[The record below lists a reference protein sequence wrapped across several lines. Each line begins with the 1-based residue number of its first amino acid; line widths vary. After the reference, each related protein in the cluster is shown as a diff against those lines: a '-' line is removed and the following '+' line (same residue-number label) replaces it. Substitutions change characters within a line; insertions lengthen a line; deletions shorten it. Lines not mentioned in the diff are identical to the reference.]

1 MKHENNGPLSG
12 MRVLDIG
19 TMVAGPVAATLLADF
34 GADVIKIEQPAGGDA
49 LRHIGPFAEGES
61 LWWNVEA
68 RNKRSV
74 TLDLRQPEGQ
84 RLLKEMVKHA
94 DVLVENFRPG
104 TMEKWNLSWPELEQI
119 NPRLVMLSVSGY
131 GQTGPYA
138 ARAGYDRMGLAM
150 GGTLDITGYA
160 DRAPVKHGTAVCDYQ
175 TALYGAFGTMVAL
188 YNRDAYGGKGQQVD
202 LSLYETVFRF
212 TDVLVT
218 AFDKL
223 GLKRERMGNIHVAAA
238 PGEHFETMDGRFIV
252 LTVSND
258 RMFGRLCEA
267 IPKLNDERFTT
278 HAMRFANIEEVNGI
292 VGDWIKSL
300 PVPEVCRILGEKG
313 LAYSLIYTAEDILAD
328 PQYEA
333 RGSIITVENPRIG
346 PLKMQAPQ
354 PKFSG
359 TPPPEVRAAPAL
371 GEHTDEVL
379 REFGLSAE
387 QIAELRLSGIV

>member
-1 MKHENNGPLSG
+1 MEHENKGPLSG

-34 GADVIKIEQPAGGDA
+34 GADVIKIEQPGRGDA
-49 LRHIGPFAEGES
+49 MRHLGVTVEGES

-74 TLDLRQPEGQ
+74 TLDLRRPEGQ
-84 RLLKEMVKHA
+84 RVLREMLKHA
-94 DVLVENFRPG
+94 DALVENFRPG
-104 TMEKWNLSWPELEQI
+104 TLEKWNLSWPELEQI

-150 GGTLDITGYA
+150 GGTLAITGYP
-160 DRAPVKHGTAVCDYQ
+160 DRPPVKHGTAICDYQ
-175 TALYGAFGTMVAL
+175 TALLGAFGTMVAL
-188 YNRDAYGGKGQQVD
+188 YNRDARGGKGQQVD
-202 LSLYETVFRF
+202 LSLFETVFRF
-212 TDVLVT
+212 TDYLIT
-218 AFDKL
+218 EFDQL
-223 GLKRERMGNIHVAAA
+223 GVKRKRTGNIHPVAA

-258 RMFGRLCEA
+258 RMFARMCEA
-267 IPKLNDERFTT
+267 VPQLNDERFTT
-278 HAMRFANIEEVNGI
+278 HAARFANLEEVNGI
-292 VGDWIKSL
+292 VGAWVKSL
-300 PVPEVCRILGEKG
+300 PVPELCRILDEKG
-313 LAYSLIYTAEDILAD
+313 LAYSLIYTAEDIMAD

-333 RGSIITVENPRIG
+333 RGSIITVDHPRLG

-379 REFGLSAE
+379 REFGFSAE

>member
-1 MKHENNGPLSG
+1 MKHENKGPLSG

-34 GADVIKIEQPAGGDA
+34 GADVIKIEQPGRGDS
-49 LRHIGPFAEGES
+49 LRHLGVAAEGEG

-74 TLDLRQPEGQ
+74 TLDLRRPEGQ
-84 RLLKEMVKHA
+84 RLLKELVKDA
-94 DVLVENFRPG
+94 DALVENFRPG
-104 TMEKWNLSWPELEQI
+104 TLEKWNLSWPELEQI

-150 GGTLDITGYA
+150 GGTLELTGYP
-160 DRAPVKHGTAVCDYQ
+160 DRPPVKHGTAICDYQ
-175 TALYGAFGTMVAL
+175 TALLGAFGTMVAL
-188 YNRDAYGGKGQQVD
+188 YNRDARGGKGQQVD
-202 LSLYETVFRF
+202 LSLFETVFRF
-212 TDVLVT
+212 TDMLIT
-218 AFDKL
+218 AYDKL
-223 GLKRERMGNIHVAAA
+223 GLKRERSGNIHPVAA
-238 PGEHFETMDGRFIV
+238 PGEHFETIDGRFIV

-258 RMFGRLCEA
+258 RMFARMCEA
-267 IPKLNDERFTT
+267 VPQLKDERFTT
-278 HAMRFANIEEVNGI
+278 HAGRFANLEEVNGI
-292 VGDWIKSL
+292 VGAWIKSL
-300 PVPEVCRILGEKG
+300 PVPDLFRILDEKR
-313 LAYSLIYTAEDILAD
+313 LAFSLIYTAADILTD

-333 RGSIITVENPRIG
+333 RGSIITVDNPRIG

-359 TPPPEVRAAPAL
+359 TPAPKVRAAPAL
-371 GEHTDEVL
+371 GEHTDEVF
-379 REFGLSAE
+379 RELGLSAE